1 MSQSYTYIK
10 PNIRKNDG
18 RVNTEPLKY
27 RYYNPDI
34 QDMYINESKQTL
46 DNISYKSERAMK
58 FEIFS
63 GKFQNAVNV
72 LETYGHGMHN
82 EDIVYM
88 MWIKL
93 QSADL

>member
-1 MSQSYTYIK
+1 M
-10 PNIRKNDG
+10 
-18 RVNTEPLKY
+18 
-27 RYYNPDI
+27 
-34 QDMYINESKQTL
+34 

-63 GKFQNAVNV
+63 GKFHNTVDI
-72 LETYGHGMHN
+72 LETYGRGMHN
-82 EDIVYM
+82 KDIVYM